1 MSQKSLSGAPQQ
13 CFWTYWMNEFLGP
26 HALRIP
32 TTKLCKPLIKLW
44 FFQWGARNIVRLQPM
59 LNGGQLRAQRLLRQ
73 CDEHSHLRS
82 LSGPRV
88 DREFAEGQK
97 RSRFHAYDSHAKAA

>member
-1 MSQKSLSGAPQQ
+1 
-13 CFWTYWMNEFLGP
+13 
-26 HALRIP
+26 
-32 TTKLCKPLIKLW
+32 
-44 FFQWGARNIVRLQPM
+44 M
-59 LNGGQLRAQRLLRQ
+59 LNGGQLRAQRLLRK

-97 RSRFHAYDSHAKAA
+97 RSLFHAYDSHAKAA